1 MRLVSSVTPSSLWE
15 GRPIGVLSIWETGSM
30 TVWEICRGTMEPDQT
45 RKLVKEKDCDSIYS
59 TVVLAMET

>member
-1 MRLVSSVTPSSLWE
+1 
-15 GRPIGVLSIWETGSM
+15 M